1 MSYNLN
7 FIIEENAK
15 INNENNTNDF
25 FNDLNLSN
33 NEVIDMKKI
42 DNTNIFNANIDE
54 KTALEIDYNLN
65 YNMKQLKQIAGYY
78 KINIKKLNKDKL
90 IQSILDF
97 EYDYNNIEITE
108 KRKELWYYLEELKND
123 KYTKQFILI

>member
-7 FIIEENAK
+7 FIIEENEK
-15 INNENNTNDF
+15 INNQNNTNDF
-25 FNDLNLSN
+25 FNELNLSN
-33 NEVIDMKKI
+33 NEVLDIKKS
-42 DNTNIFNANIDE
+42 DNTNIFNVNIDE

-90 IQSILDF
+90 IQTILDF

>member
-15 INNENNTNDF
+15 INNENNTNNF
-25 FNDLNLSN
+25 FNELNLSN
-33 NEVIDMKKI
+33 NEVIDMKNS

-90 IQSILDF
+90 IQTIIDF

-108 KRKELWYYLEELKND
+108 KRKEL
-123 KYTKQFILI
+123 